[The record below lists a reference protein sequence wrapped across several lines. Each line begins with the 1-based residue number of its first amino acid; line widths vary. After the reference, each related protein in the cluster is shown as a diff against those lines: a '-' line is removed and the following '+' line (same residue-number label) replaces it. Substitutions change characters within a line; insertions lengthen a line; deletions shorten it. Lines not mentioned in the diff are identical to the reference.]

1 MPQWEF
7 PGAPPQTPTTKPTSQ
22 VGQQLQPKTP
32 PAKSLQDIQVWCSK
46 YHLGE
51 EECAGLS
58 KLGFRVGQSHEL
70 INLDAS
76 MWEWAGIPPLAKMR
90 ILAAC
95 DAETRAAAASA

>member
-1 MPQWEF
+1 MPPQWGF
-7 PGAPPQTPTTKPTSQ
+7 PDAPPQTPAAKPTLE
-22 VGQQLQPKTP
+22 VDQLQPRTP
-32 PAKSLQDIQVWCSK
+32 QAKISQDIQAWCSK
-46 YHLGE
+46 FHLGD

-70 INLDAS
+70 LNLDNS

-95 DAETRAAAASA
+95 NTEKATSTD